1 VKIFLERRPSLSPA
15 SNLLSCVH
23 NASGGDDERM
33 QTDSAVAWFVGTR
46 ENESS
51 VAAVAFDD
59 RKEEHASDADFSD
72 IEAVFDQQID
82 DMKKLLQE
90 MDPMDAHRAA
100 VAIELDRLERLRL
113 HLIQMEQERQRLLAE
128 QQAARDAAERKR
140 LQDEADRRQREK
152 EQMLREEKEKQQL
165 MEKLRS
171 IGKCPAGFTWTQTS
185 TGWVCAGGSHHVSH
199 HQLKSGH

>member
-1 VKIFLERRPSLSPA
+1 MKIFLERRPSPSPA
-15 SNLLSCVH
+15 SNPLSCVR

-72 IEAVFDQQID
+72 IEAVFDQQIE
-82 DMKKLLQE
+82 DMKKLLLE

-140 LQDEADRRQREK
+140 LQDEADRRQQEK
-152 EQMLREEKEKQQL
+152 EQMLRKEKENQQL

-171 IGKCPAGFTWTQTS
+171 IGKCPAGFTWTKTS
-185 TGWVCAGGSHHVSH
+185 TGWVCAGGSHHVSD
-199 HQLKSGH
+199 HQLGR